1 LNPIE
6 TATKTRPRN
15 VATDLGIFFLPSPYH
30 HLPTR
35 KPYTDDAAKQGE
47 DGYCRDDQSRL
58 EHDKNDWV
66 KLHEAVRL
74 ALARRDWSSKMASM
88 FLSIDGGDGSGKST
102 QVELLCRWLRERGQD
117 VVACRDPGS
126 TPLGEAIRG
135 LLLDRHDLHID
146 RRAEMLLYMAARSQM
161 VEEVIRPALAQ
172 GKMVVSDR
180 YLLANVVYQGYGGGL
195 DVATLWEV
203 GRVATAGLT
212 PDFTLVLDVT
222 SEVAAARMARPL
234 DRMEKQGAAFHA
246 RVREGFLVE
255 AAKSP
260 GKIVV
265 ISAAGSIDEVQTEIR
280 KSVLTVLGCE
290 TANRC
295 AGR

>member
-1 LNPIE
+1 
-6 TATKTRPRN
+6 
-15 VATDLGIFFLPSPYH
+15 
-30 HLPTR
+30 
-35 KPYTDDAAKQGE
+35 
-47 DGYCRDDQSRL
+47 
-58 EHDKNDWV
+58 
-66 KLHEAVRL
+66 
-74 ALARRDWSSKMASM
+74 M

-102 QVELLCRWLRERGQD
+102 QVESLCRWLHERGQD
-117 VVACRDPGS
+117 VIACRDPGS

-161 VEEVIRPALAQ
+161 VEDVIRPALAQ
-172 GKMVVSDR
+172 GKTVVSDR

-212 PDFTLVLDVT
+212 PDLTLVLDVA
-222 SEVAAARMARPL
+222 SETAAARMARPL

-246 RVREGFLVE
+246 RVREGFLIE

-265 ISAAGSIDEVQTEIR
+265 ISAAGSIDEVQAEIR
-280 KSVLTVLGCE
+280 KNVLSVLDGE
-290 TANRC
+290 TANRS